1 MIRSTSVRPGKLHP
15 FTGQDIPW
23 LLEARAKTH
32 PEKPFLIAAPFDR
45 GPECW
50 SYGRFHE
57 AVTRLA
63 GGLAQQG
70 VTKGDFVLLH
80 MGNCIEFLLAWHACS
95 WLGAVVVT
103 TNIRSAH
110 DELAY
115 YAENCGARFAITEPR
130 FEALIRAA
138 APQIGQVAVIAHE
151 PDGADG
157 KEAVTRSDLAIPFET
172 LVEGPPLPR
181 RPAEPM
187 AFNSVQYTSGTTAR
201 PKGVVWTHA
210 NALWGA
216 RTNAVACDLKPHDIG
231 HTCLPLFHTNALCY
245 SHLATLWAGATLV
258 IQPRFSASRYWPCLM
273 THGCTFGVQI
283 PFMLK
288 ALFAQPVP
296 EGHKVTR
303 WGLGAYNP
311 GLIMEAFGI
320 PCIGWFGMTE
330 TVGLPLITLPD
341 LPGREMSMGTVAPG
355 YEVDVRREDGS
366 PTDFGE
372 SGMLWLRGI
381 AGLSLF
387 AEYLHNPEATAAAFD
402 PNGWFQTGDRVTAFD
417 DGHIRFDGRER
428 DMLRVGAENVAEAE
442 IERVLM
448 SAGGIVEVAVVGK
461 ADPMLDEVPVAFVIP
476 IDPGTDPTERLLAT
490 CREKLADFKIPREI
504 HVIADFPRVTLGKI
518 DKKLLRATL
527 NAKPERETLG

>member
-1 MIRSTSVRPGKLHP
+1 MNRSTSIKPGKLHP

-23 LLEARAKTH
+23 LLEARASAH
-32 PEKPFLIAAPFDR
+32 PDKPFLIAAPFDR
-45 GPECW
+45 ASESW

-63 GGLAQQG
+63 GGLVRQG
-70 VTKGDFVLLH
+70 VSQGDFVLLH

-103 TNIRSAH
+103 TNIRSARE
-110 DELAY
+110 ELAY
-115 YAENCGARFAITEPR
+115 YAENCGARFAITQPGV
-130 FEALIRAA
+130 EAIVRAA
-138 APQIGQVAVIAHE
+138 APQIEQVAVILRE
-151 PDGADG
+151 PEGTDAPG
-157 KEAVTRSDLAIPFET
+157 RSDLAIPFEE
-172 LVEGPPLPR
+172 LVEGPAVPR
-181 RPAEPM
+181 RPADPM

-216 RTNAVACDLKPHDIG
+216 RTNAVACDLRPEDIG

-245 SHLATLWAGATLV
+245 SHLATLWTGATLV
-258 IQPRFSASRYWPCLM
+258 IQPRFSASRYWPCL
-273 THGCTFGVQI
+273 TEYGCTFGVQI

-296 EGHKVTR
+296 ADHKVTR

-311 GLIMEAFGI
+311 GMVLQTFGI

-330 TVGLPLITLPD
+330 TVGLPLVTLPD
-341 LPGREMSMGTVAPG
+341 LPGREMTMGTVAPG
-355 YEVDVRREDGS
+355 YEVEVRAEHGGPADY
-366 PTDFGE
+366 GE

-387 AEYLHNPEATAAAFD
+387 EEYLHNPEATAAAFD
-402 PNGWFQTGDRVTAFD
+402 AEGWFQTGDRVTAFE

-448 SAGGIVEVAVVGK
+448 GAGGIVEVAVVGK
-461 ADPMLDEVPVAFVIP
+461 ADPMLDEVPVAFVLP
-476 IDPGTDPTERLLAT
+476 IDAGTDPTERLLAA
-490 CREKLADFKIPREI
+490 CREKLADFKVPREI
-504 HVIADFPRVTLGKI
+504 HVVEDFPRVTLGKI
-518 DKKLLRATL
+518 DKKLLRTTL
-527 NAKPERETLG
+527 NAKPEGETVG